1 MSQFK
6 TLRGRRIL
14 IEVPKK
20 KESVITLS
28 EKDKDALMYEEMKAW
43 NRLTIYAVGDK
54 VEDVKAGDV
63 VYIAVSQLEHAEK
76 VDIDGSV
83 KLMLNE
89 MDIAIIWELSS
100 EDVKERI
107 KTYSAYNPYN
117 VKDLKYIDLSDP
129 VHDFR
134 KDIPPFNS
142 RPEYYGGK
150 DSAYEVFTVLE
161 AWKLDKDFY
170 LGNVLKYLAR
180 SGKKSFNKKEDLEKA
195 LVYLQRRID
204 TL

>member
-1 MSQFK
+1 MVNISHDDYF
-6 TLRGRRIL
+6 
-14 IEVPKK
+14 
-20 KESVITLS
+20 SS
-28 EKDKDALMYEEMKAW
+28 S
-43 NRLTIYAVGDK
+43 TINSK
-54 VEDVKAGDV
+54 
-63 VYIAVSQLEHAEK
+63 
-76 VDIDGSV
+76 
-83 KLMLNE
+83 
-89 MDIAIIWELSS
+89 ELSP
-100 EDVKERI
+100 EDIQERI
-107 KTYSAYNPYN
+107 ITYNPYN

-161 AWKLDKDFY
+161 SWKLDKDFY

-180 SGKKSFNKKEDLEKA
+180 AGKKSFNKKEDLEKA